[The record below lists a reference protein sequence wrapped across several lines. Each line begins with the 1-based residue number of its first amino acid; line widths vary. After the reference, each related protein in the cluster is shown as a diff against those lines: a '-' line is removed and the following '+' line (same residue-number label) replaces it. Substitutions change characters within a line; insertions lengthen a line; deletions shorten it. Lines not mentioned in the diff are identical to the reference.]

1 MENSKSNL
9 LEEIFNSTKEK
20 VFVNLVS
27 IERRKDMERTMPL

>member
-9 LEEIFNSTKEK
+9 LAEIFNSTKDK

-27 IERRKDMERTMPL
+27 IEREKAQQ